1 MRGAAAGVVFATVT
15 ALIWGGQFV
24 VGKSALS
31 RVDAYPLTTLRY
43 ALAASVMLLVL
54 VAVEGRKAL
63 RLDGRGWRLFGLG
76 TLGFAGFNLLAFTGL
91 DHARPQ
97 SAALIVALGP
107 LITAVILW
115 ARNGSRPAGV
125 TAAAMAVALVG
136 VALVISGGDPASIAD
151 GSIGW
156 GDGLV
161 FLGVVSFVLYTLGAA
176 GHREL
181 SPLRYTA
188 LTAGL
193 GWLSIA
199 GATLVGIAVGLVAM
213 PSADD
218 VTAVTP
224 QLLYLAIP
232 GAVVAVVGWNA
243 AVGRIGAQNV
253 ALIGNL
259 IPIVTF
265 GIEIVRG
272 YRPGSLEIVGA
283 ALTVGAL
290 AANNLLLRRRRTAP
304 VAVPRAPM
312 RQPERQAA

>member
-43 ALAASVMLLVL
+43 ALAASVMLLL
-54 VAVEGRKAL
+54 LAAVEGRKAV

-115 ARNGSRPAGV
+115 ARNGTRPAGV
-125 TAAAMAVALVG
+125 TAAAMAVALFG

-272 YRPGSLEIVGA
+272 YRPGSLEVVGA

-290 AANNLLLRRRRTAP
+290 AANNLLLRRRRAAP

>member
-1 MRGAAAGVVFATVT
+1 M
-15 ALIWGGQFV
+15 
-24 VGKSALS
+24 
-31 RVDAYPLTTLRY
+31 DAYPLTTLRY
-43 ALAASVMLLVL
+43 ALAAAIMLVL
-54 VAVEGRKAL
+54 LAAVEGRQAL

-76 TLGFAGFNLLAFTGL
+76 SLGFAGFNLLAFTGL
-91 DHARPQ
+91 EHARPQ
-97 SAALIVALGP
+97 SAALIVALAP
-107 LITAVILW
+107 LVTALILWGRSGVRPARVTAV
-115 ARNGSRPAGV
+115 
-125 TAAAMAVALVG
+125 AMGVALIGVG
-136 VALVISGGDPASIAD
+136 LVISGGDPASIAS

-176 GHREL
+176 GHPEL

-188 LTAGL
+188 LTASL
-193 GWLSIA
+193 GWLTIA
-199 GATLVGIAVGLVAM
+199 GATLAALAVGVVQM

-232 GAVVAVVGWNA
+232 GAVVAVVSWNA

-265 GIEIVRG
+265 GVEIVRG

-290 AANNLLLRRRRTAP
+290 AANNLLLRRRRAP
-304 VAVPRAPM
+304 VTWRIEPRAE
-312 RQPERQAA
+312 PERQAA

>member
-1 MRGAAAGVVFATVT
+1 MRGAAAAGVGLATVT

-43 ALAASVMLLVL
+43 ALAAVIMLALL
-54 VAVEGRKAL
+54 AAVEGRQAL

-76 TLGFAGFNLLAFTGL
+76 SLGFAGFNLLAFTGL
-91 DHARPQ
+91 DHAQPQ

-107 LITAVILW
+107 LVTALILWRRSGIRPGRVTAV
-115 ARNGSRPAGV
+115 
-125 TAAAMAVALVG
+125 AMGVALIG
-136 VALVISGGDPASIAD
+136 VALVISGGDPASIAS

-176 GHREL
+176 GHPEL

-188 LTAGL
+188 LTASL
-193 GWLSIA
+193 GWVTIA
-199 GATLVGIAVGLVAM
+199 GATLAALAVGVVPM

-232 GAVVAVVGWNA
+232 GAVVAVVSWNA

-265 GIEIVRG
+265 AIEIVRG
-272 YRPGSLEIVGA
+272 YRPGSLELVGA

-290 AANNLLLRRRRTAP
+290 AANNLLLRRRRAP
-304 VAVPRAPM
+304 VTARIEPRAE
-312 RQPERQAA
+312 PERQAA

>member
-1 MRGAAAGVVFATVT
+1 MRGAAAAGVAFATVT

-43 ALAASVMLLVL
+43 ALAAAVMLLL
-54 VAVEGRKAL
+54 LAAVEGRQAL
-63 RLDGRGWRLFGLG
+63 RLEGRGWRLFGLG
-76 TLGFAGFNLLAFTGL
+76 SLGFAGFNLLAFTGL
-91 DHARPQ
+91 EHAEPR

-107 LITAVILW
+107 LVTALILW
-115 ARNGSRPAGV
+115 GRSGIRPSRV
-125 TAAAMAVALVG
+125 TTAAMGVALIG
-136 VALVISGGDPASIAD
+136 VALVISGGDPASIAS

-161 FLGVVSFVLYTLGAA
+161 LLGVVSFVLYTLGAA
-176 GHREL
+176 GHPEL

-193 GWLSIA
+193 GWLTIA
-199 GATLVGIAVGLVAM
+199 GATLAGIAVGLVAM
-213 PSADD
+213 PSVGD

-232 GAVVAVVGWNA
+232 GAVVAVIGWNA
-243 AVGRIGAQNV
+243 AVGRIGAQNT

-290 AANNLLLRRRRTAP
+290 AAHNLLLRRRRTA
-304 VAVPRAPM
+304 VAA
-312 RQPERQAA
+312 RQLLREQPLREAA